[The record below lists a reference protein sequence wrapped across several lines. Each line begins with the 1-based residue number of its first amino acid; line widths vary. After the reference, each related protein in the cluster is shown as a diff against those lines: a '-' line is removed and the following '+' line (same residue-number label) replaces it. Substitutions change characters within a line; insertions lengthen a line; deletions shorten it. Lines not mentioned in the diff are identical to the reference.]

1 MSGIADV
8 LVQIAIGAVP
18 LGVAYLAFRSATDA
32 NKKTQQTALL
42 QAERQ
47 AELERSKVDAEA
59 FLRAKSIYEDALSQL
74 ERQMERVH
82 TQSSQLSADLL
93 AEQSSSTAMRDHI
106 RRLQAQIRALERTV
120 VALRTQLVAAG
131 LSPVP
136 ISETTGPYAVG
147 TRPRPDDKHDKQD
160 KHDKRQSP

>member
-1 MSGIADV
+1 MSGLNDIFIQ
-8 LVQIAIGAVP
+8 LAIGIVP

-59 FLRAKSIYEDALSQL
+59 FTRAKTIYEDALT
-74 ERQMERVH
+74 QMEKQVARV
-82 TQSSQLSADLL
+82 QSQAAQFSTDLAGEQVGAAD
-93 AEQSSSTAMRDHI
+93 MRDQI

-120 VALRTQLVAAG
+120 AALRAQLVAAG
-131 LSPVP
+131 LPPVP
-136 ISETTGPYAVG
+136 PSDATGPF
-147 TRPRPDDKHDKQD
+147 TTRHRPRARPAE
-160 KHDKRQSP
+160 

>member
-8 LVQIAIGAVP
+8 LTQIAIGVVP
-18 LGVAYLAFRSATDA
+18 LGVAYLAFKSATDA
-32 NKKTQQTALL
+32 NRKTQQTALM

-59 FLRAKSIYEDALSQL
+59 FTRAKIIYEDALSQM
-74 ERQMERVH
+74 ERQMERV
-82 TQSSQLSADLL
+82 QSQATRLGTDLL
-93 AEQSSSTAMRDHI
+93 AEQSSSTAMREHI

-131 LSPVP
+131 LTPAP
-136 ISETTGPYAVG
+136 ISEATGPYAVNLQ
-147 TRPRPDDKHDKQD
+147 RPRPED
-160 KHDKRQSP
+160 

>member
-1 MSGIADV
+1 MSGLSDILLQFAV
-8 LVQIAIGAVP
+8 GAVP

-32 NKKTQQTALL
+32 NKKTQQTALM

-59 FLRAKSIYEDALSQL
+59 FLRAKTIYEDALSQM
-74 ERQMERVH
+74 EKQMARVQ
-82 TQSSQLSADLL
+82 TQSGQLSADLVN
-93 AEQSSSTAMRDHI
+93 EQSTATAMRDQV

-120 VALRTQLVAAG
+120 IALRAQLVAAG

-136 ISETTGPYAVG
+136 VSETTGPYVVG
-147 TRPRPDDKHDKQD
+147 RPPATG
-160 KHDKRQSP
+160 PAE